1 MKTKKL
7 IPFEWFDHRR
17 LIMDQSMLQYRDSL
31 CAISINISRLLA
43 MLGIV
48 PVVCPYEDME
58 SDVCQY
64 VIPYDNFSVCI
75 KEETTHTKRCT
86 LIVQSVDYYR
96 SMTFECNVFLVLEAL
111 KDEINR
117 LRLDVSLLDTSHT
130 VDYVKVYRLFQTIRK
145 RHTICVSNG
154 LFI

>member
-1 MKTKKL
+1 
-7 IPFEWFDHRR
+7 
-17 LIMDQSMLQYRDSL
+17 MDQSMLHYRDSL

-43 MLGIV
+43 MLGVV

-117 LRLDVSLLDTSHT
+117 LRLDVSLLSLIHISEPTRP
-130 VDYVKVYRLFQTIRK
+130 Y
-145 RHTICVSNG
+145 
-154 LFI
+154 

>member
-1 MKTKKL
+1 
-7 IPFEWFDHRR
+7 
-17 LIMDQSMLQYRDSL
+17 MDQSMLQYRDSL
-31 CAISINISRLLA
+31 CDILYHISRLLA

-130 VDYVKVYRLFQTIRK
+130 VDYVKVYRLFQLLEEAY
-145 RHTICVSNG
+145 HLCV
-154 LFI
+154 